1 VSYAEARSIDS
12 NLIPVIDITPLRNGT
27 NPADVAKSLHRAS
40 QEIGF
45 IYINGHGVSQKT
57 IETARASAFRFFRA
71 PESDKA
77 GVSVSTHHRGWL
89 GPDRSKMEDDAKAD
103 LKESFIWGSES
114 KMHKEAGDH
123 YVRGD
128 NKWPAFVPEMQEL
141 ANNYFNEINN
151 VAWHLMRGFALGLGL
166 EEEFFLRN
174 LSQPLSRASYVY
186 YPQQSEELGEE
197 QFGVGPHTD
206 FGLLTVLCQDSVGG
220 LQVKNLDGKWVH
232 APPIEGSLIVN
243 VGDLLSRWTDGVY
256 RSTPHRVIN
265 QSGQERLSLVLA
277 FDPDPDTII
286 DARAI
291 FGSNYVSKEEPITC
305 GDYLTWRFNKA
316 FS

>member
-12 NLIPVIDITPLRNGT
+12 NLIPVIDITPLRNGK
-27 NPADVAKSLHRAS
+27 NPTEVAKSLHRAS

-45 IYINGHGVSQKT
+45 IYIIGHGVSQKT
-57 IETARASAFRFFRA
+57 IKTARASALKFFRA
-71 PESDKA
+71 PKSDKA
-77 GVSVSTHHRGWL
+77 VVSVSTHHRGWL

-103 LKESFIWGSES
+103 LKESFIWGLES
-114 KMHKEAGDH
+114 KVDKEFGDH
-123 YVRGD
+123 YVRGK
-128 NKWPAFVPEMQEL
+128 NKWPAFVPEMREL
-141 ANNYFNEINN
+141 SNSYFDEINN

-166 EEEFFLRN
+166 EEDFFLRN
-174 LSQPLSRASYVY
+174 VSQPLSRASYVY
-186 YPQQSEELGEE
+186 YPQQPEELGED
-197 QFGVGPHTD
+197 QFGVGPHSD
-206 FGLLTVLCQDSVGG
+206 FGLLTVLCQDTVGG
-220 LQVKNLDGKWVH
+220 LQVKDLNDDWIH
-232 APPIEGSLIVN
+232 APPIEETLVVN

-256 RSTPHRVIN
+256 RSTQHRVIN

-286 DARAI
+286 DSRSI
-291 FGSNYVSKEEPITC
+291 FGPNYVSKEKPITC

>member
-1 VSYAEARSIDS
+1 MAYAKASSIDS
-12 NLIPVIDITPLRNGT
+12 NLIPVIDITSLRNGT
-27 NPADVAKSLHRAS
+27 DPTGVAKSLHRAS

-45 IYINGHGVSQKT
+45 IYINGHGVSRET
-57 IETARASAFRFFRA
+57 IESARANALNFFRA
-71 PESDKA
+71 PELDKA
-77 GVSVSTHHRGWL
+77 AVSVSTHHRGWL

-103 LKESFIWGSES
+103 LKESFIWGSEH
-114 KMHKEAGDH
+114 KMDKEASDH

-128 NKWPAFVPEMQEL
+128 NKWPTFVPEMKESS
-141 ANNYFNEINN
+141 NNYFNEIND
-151 VAWHLMRGFALGLGL
+151 VAWHLMRGFAIGLGL

-174 LSQPLSRASYVY
+174 ISQPLSRASYVY
-186 YPQQSEELGEE
+186 YPQQPEELGED
-197 QFGVGPHTD
+197 QFGVGPHSD

-220 LQVKNLDGKWVH
+220 LQVKNLKGNWVH
-232 APPIEGSLIVN
+232 APPIEGSLVVN

-265 QSGQERLSLVLA
+265 QSGRDRLSLVLA

-291 FGSNYVSKEEPITC
+291 FGSNYVSKQEPISC
-305 GDYLTWRFNKA
+305 GDYLTWRFKKA